1 MPTPAVEATKHMI
14 VWLGVCVAVTSA
26 LGVLVAFDKGKRVLS
41 TGLPGRLRSTRAA
54 ALGTGTVGK
63 GRRHRPGWSL
73 MSLCKRHFPFSFCVM
88 SHF

>member
-14 VWLGVCVAVTSA
+14 VWMGVCVAVTCA

-54 ALGTGTVGK
+54 ALGTGTGLGGHLRLSASVTF
-63 GRRHRPGWSL
+63 L
-73 MSLCKRHFPFSFCVM
+73 FHFA
-88 SHF
+88 